1 MLFSVKC
8 VFICCLLFFLSDLGS
23 KAVSGSVAS
32 GEVNGGTLVTN
43 GAEDEDDLEEGEKTE
58 TPGSAGVKAR
68 QEAAKQDG
76 KPFQKI

>member
-1 MLFSVKC
+1 M
-8 VFICCLLFFLSDLGS
+8 
-23 KAVSGSVAS
+23 AS